1 LAEVVLDHDRGAR
14 VVSPRRICG
23 CSPLT
28 SPSETPNGPR
38 DLCEKYAGETTGAD
52 IVLHVEAAQKPIELI
67 LARSFISSL
76 STPAFLVDEGGIL
89 IFYNESAGS
98 LLGRRFEEIGK
109 VGPERWGTMFGP
121 FDESGAPI
129 PYDELPLVLAVRQ
142 GRPAHARFSIR
153 SMDGVE
159 HAIEASAVPI
169 LTPQGSRGGIAFFWA
184 VEDAATVGE

>member
-1 LAEVVLDHDRGAR
+1 VRCQASRPSARTGA
-14 VVSPRRICG
+14 
-23 CSPLT
+23 
-28 SPSETPNGPR
+28 R
-38 DLCEKYAGETTGAD
+38 DLCEKYAGQLAGTD
-52 IVLHVEAAQKPIELI
+52 IVPRVEAAQKPIELI
-67 LARSFISSL
+67 LARNFISSL
-76 STPAFLVDEGGIL
+76 STPAFLVDEGGVL

-129 PYDELPLVLAVRQ
+129 AYDELPLVLAVRQ

-153 SMDGVE
+153 STDGVE
-159 HAIEASAVPI
+159 HAIEASALPI

-184 VEDAATVGE
+184 IEDAAKVGD